1 MKFHGVI
8 GFADYSETSPG
19 VWEETIVEKEYAGDI
34 LRRSSKYSASQSI
47 NDNLTLSM
55 QLSVIVNP
63 YLMTNFPQ
71 AKYVVYGGKKWKI
84 TSIEDDDSGRPRKIL
99 NIGEV
104 YADE

>member
-8 GFADYSETSPG
+8 GFADYAETSPG
-19 VWEETIVEKEYAGDI
+19 IYEEVIVEKEYSGDI
-34 LRRSSKYSASQSI
+34 IRRSSKYSASQSI

-63 YLMTNFPQ
+63 YLAANFPQ
-71 AKYVVYGGKKWKI
+71 AKYVVYGGTKWKI
-84 TSIEDDDSGRPRKIL
+84 SSVEDDDSGRPRKIL

-104 YADE
+104 YTDE